1 MLGDD
6 TATLVPSKFS
16 SLIKLITIGVIRMY
30 SQLNKVLFASA
41 LGVLAGMLL
50 APAEGSKTRDKI
62 KAKAD
67 ETSKTLKEK
76 MESAKKSFKK
86 DKSEE
91 PKELLDIVDKRIDE
105 AIAKAKS

>member
-1 MLGDD
+1 MH
-6 TATLVPSKFS
+6 
-16 SLIKLITIGVIRMY
+16 
-30 SQLNKVLFASA
+30 SQLNKILFASTI
-41 LGVLAGMLL
+41 GILAGMLL

-67 ETSKTLKEK
+67 ETSKTFKEK

-86 DKSEE
+86 DKAEK
-91 PKELLDIVDKRIDE
+91 PKDLLDIVDKKIDE